1 MLIELLIVA
10 VPSLVL
16 ILAVA
21 AGLDVTDYG
30 LLAEY
35 EEIERESNNA

>member
-1 MLIELLIVA
+1 MLTDLLIVA

-35 EEIERESNNA
+35 EELEKEATND

>member
-1 MLIELLIVA
+1 MLTDLLIVA
-10 VPSLVL
+10 VPSLIL

-35 EEIERESNNA
+35 EDMERENN

>member
-1 MLIELLIVA
+1 MLTDLIIVA

-35 EEIERESNNA
+35 EELERDTK